1 MCPQCGSRGRRER
14 DREKKKQ
21 FASAQLQ
28 LIFHMPSLFE
38 IMEINVR
45 VSSPSVRLG
54 LSRLFTQ
61 QAKHLLE
68 IVCPVREAAEGARQ
82 CTPLLLLFASVR
94 RTRRTARKERS
105 RELVKKSK
113 TTSRSKTKEQKPDRQ
128 PASQTCRK
136 SWRKNS
142 RRVSIPRTRTRYTTG
157 PGEKERRR
165 DRLTTS
171 NILVRLIANV
181 IVIYNFLPQL
191 STRTATEAA
200 TTMVAVAVYLG
211 IAVVLLCVAYFRLI
225 FRVR

>member
-38 IMEINVR
+38 ITEINVR

-105 RELVKKSK
+105 RESVKKSK

-128 PASQTCRK
+128 TDSQPDVSEELEEKILAESAFLGRGPGIQQDKERK
-136 SWRKNS
+136 SDEET
-142 RRVSIPRTRTRYTTG
+142 V
-157 PGEKERRR
+157 
-165 DRLTTS
+165 
-171 NILVRLIANV
+171 
-181 IVIYNFLPQL
+181 
-191 STRTATEAA
+191 
-200 TTMVAVAVYLG
+200 
-211 IAVVLLCVAYFRLI
+211 
-225 FRVR
+225 